1 MGSPSSPSYLL
12 NNLIAKDEA
21 RVSWK
26 SREVR
31 PFAASCKKMKKC
43 KKLPAILDYVK

>member
-1 MGSPSSPSYLL
+1 MGRAGGGGIPISPSYLL
-12 NNLIAKDEA
+12 NSLIAKDEA

-31 PFAASCKKMKKC
+31 PFAAVEV
-43 KKLPAILDYVK
+43 AHI